1 MGFNFGAFL
10 GGGARG
16 GSRAVERFSQN
27 NRDDKVTKE
36 ARQWQ
41 IATEAR
47 ADSRSRKKAR
57 ASKKRDN
64 ETLLASLSFHYG
76 EDNATTFMG
85 RGQGYAAEALKKADL
100 YVKAGFEPSVM
111 VESTVGQ
118 NLPDV
123 PTASSP
129 QGLSQGTGVGGISF
143 KPIPPKAVKSHTTYQ
158 ARLVAANDK
167 IINAQTDADKAAAQ
181 TEFNIVNEAHKKF
194 ISATE
199 SETGISDGQLDFSK
213 TTRDKLLQDPITNA
227 FKNAGLYKTSVGGQ
241 LQLTFDG
248 NQGQVFGIMDS
259 IITQNTNA
267 FSEVT
272 DKIFVEK
279 LKGQRTALNN
289 QVSSFVQ
296 GVKNNP
302 RSIEETFTSSSK
314 KKYVPLVNA
323 GATSRSFEDVEAG
336 RKSGEYVPNQVVE
349 FVYTN
354 EQGKPTKAYA
364 VVTTVG
370 LMGKPPEY

>member
-1 MGFNFGAFL
+1 
-10 GGGARG
+10 
-16 GSRAVERFSQN
+16 
-27 NRDDKVTKE
+27 
-36 ARQWQ
+36 
-41 IATEAR
+41 
-47 ADSRSRKKAR
+47 
-57 ASKKRDN
+57 
-64 ETLLASLSFHYG
+64 
-76 EDNATTFMG
+76 
-85 RGQGYAAEALKKADL
+85 
-100 YVKAGFEPSVM
+100 
-111 VESTVGQ
+111 
-118 NLPDV
+118 
-123 PTASSP
+123 
-129 QGLSQGTGVGGISF
+129 
-143 KPIPPKAVKSHTTYQ
+143 SHTTYQ

-167 IINAQTDADKAAAQ
+167 IINAQTDVEKTAAQ

-302 RSIEETFTSSSK
+302 DSISDTFTSSSK
-314 KKYVPLVNA
+314 KKYVPLVTPT
-323 GATSRSFEDVEAG
+323 TSRSFEEVEA
-336 RKSGEYVPNQVVE
+336 
-349 FVYTN
+349 
-354 EQGKPTKAYA
+354 
-364 VVTTVG
+364 
-370 LMGKPPEY
+370 